1 MTMIVEQCLGSH
13 PCDRRNLRPNTRLR
27 SPGGFTLV
35 ELLVVIA
42 IIGTLIGL
50 LLPAVQSARESARR
64 SGCQNKLKQLGLG
77 MLNHL
82 DAKKTFPP
90 RGVWGIETGSPPF
103 TENHHTW
110 ITLIL
115 PYIEEQGLASG
126 IDLKQPA
133 WGKPHVKASL
143 PVARCPSDPF
153 FLQPSETN
161 DLTLPTY
168 AGCEGIDWWVNRYE
182 ATLPLGVV
190 CNAQVTGVLGQSLTA
205 RAPYGEPHTL
215 KTAKI
220 TDGLSK
226 TLLLG
231 EVTSVGFFNG
241 NPRGLDRMGDG
252 VPAMPS
258 RAYARAAF
266 IDVTVDGSIA
276 QAPWKKANGNAPGA
290 WIYIEPGP
298 GNTGP
303 PGMSGPVFMTRGGIN
318 SDYLGAHSFHLGFI
332 DVAMC
337 DGSVRPVRETTDW
350 RIWNLI
356 CSADDTQV
364 IND

>member
-1 MTMIVEQCLGSH
+1 MEQGTSCS
-13 PCDRRNLRPNTRLR
+13 RPLH
-27 SPGGFTLV
+27 GFTLV

-42 IIGTLIGL
+42 IIGLLIAL
-50 LLPAVQSARESARR
+50 LLPAVQSARESSRR
-64 SGCQNKLKQLGLG
+64 SSCQNKLKQLGLG

-103 TENHHTW
+103 TDNHHTW

-143 PVARCPSDPF
+143 PVVRCPSDSF
-153 FLQPSETN
+153 FLKPSETN
-161 DLTLPTY
+161 DLTISNY

-182 ATLPLGVV
+182 GTLPLGVV
-190 CNAQVTGVLGQSLTA
+190 CNARVTGVLGQSLTT

-215 KTAKI
+215 KAAQL

-276 QAPWKKANGNAPGA
+276 QSPWKKANGTAPGA

-303 PGMSGPVFMTRGGIN
+303 PGMSGPVFMTRGGVN
-318 SDYLGAHSFHLGFI
+318 SDYLGTHSFHLGFI
-332 DVAMC
+332 NIAMC

-364 IND
+364 SAD